1 MRAVIQRVSEGSV
14 SVGGQTI
21 GQVGHGMVVLLAVGQ
36 QDGDPEVEWMVRKI
50 AQLRFFE
57 GDDGRLNQSVEES
70 GGGVLL
76 ISQFTLYGNCKKGN
90 RPSFSRAGAPEE
102 ALARFDQVVAGLRSR
117 GIPTETGK
125 FGATMQ
131 VSLVNEGPVTLLLDS
146 EE

>member
-1 MRAVIQRVSEGSV
+1 MRAVIQRVSQGSV

-21 GQVGHGMVVLLAVGQ
+21 GQVGHGMVVLLAVGH

-90 RPSFSRAGAPEE
+90 RPSFSRAGAPKE
-102 ALARFDQVVAGLRSR
+102 ASARFDQVVAGLRSR

-125 FGATMQ
+125 FGAKMQ